1 MSNAD
6 ADVQATI
13 EELWVYPI
21 KSCAGV
27 SLREAE
33 LTDTG
38 LLYDRAWM
46 VVDAQGEFV
55 SQRELPRM
63 ALIQPAFKMGQ
74 LVLRAPGMLPL
85 HLALDA
91 VESPLK
97 VRVWDDE
104 VQAWDMGDLAAQW
117 FSDFLAP
124 DAPPSLKRVRLARFD
139 PEVKRPC
146 DPAWTGGREATT
158 QFADGFGLRTRGLG
172 AAGERQREACIVKL
186 AKETVFQPAASAIA
200 VACRCLYDD
209 PQFRGQTCADFF
221 QQLNNR

>member
-13 EELWVYPI
+13 EELWVYPV

-117 FSDFLAP
+117 FSDFLGP
-124 DAPPSLKRVRLARFD
+124 DAPASLKRLRLARLRSRLSRYSAAAIPSSSGAREKPALPGGGVTTPRFSASIGIFD
-139 PEVKRPC
+139 TPSVSRRKRM
-146 DPAWTGGREATT
+146 
-158 QFADGFGLRTRGLG
+158 
-172 AAGERQREACIVKL
+172 K
-186 AKETVFQPAASAIA
+186 
-200 VACRCLYDD
+200 
-209 PQFRGQTCADFF
+209 
-221 QQLNNR
+221 NN